1 MLGPTFS
8 ALTGLNNASKRL
20 QNSAN
25 NLANVQTAG
34 FKKGE
39 VTSVQSKSGG
49 TRVNSVAKV
58 NTQGGLIPTNNP
70 LDLAIQGNGVI
81 RRTKSIGMSRGPNL
95 RYSNT
100 G

>member
-25 NLANVQTAG
+25 NLSNVQTAG

-39 VTSVQSKSGG
+39 ING
-49 TRVNSVAKV
+49 
-58 NTQGGLIPTNNP
+58 
-70 LDLAIQGNGVI
+70 AI
-81 RRTKSIGMSRGPNL
+81 S
-95 RYSNT
+95 Y
-100 G
+100 